1 MTLKALSKKYY
12 QFLGKLYQN
21 INSGSIKWTKAVNA
35 EYYTAEIDYK
45 FNIRISMT
53 ISGLSKNYYFR
64 MFDDSSTK
72 VIEVTSEDNGQD
84 LIEVDGNSY
93 KVQKILEEI
102 YEWAQAYSMD
112 IIGKIDKASDILDE
126 MSKGRL

>member
-12 QFLGKLYQN
+12 EFLGKLYQN
-21 INSGSIKWTKAVNA
+21 ISSGSIKWTKAVNA

-64 MFDDSSTK
+64 MFDDANTK
-72 VIEVTSEDNGQD
+72 VIEVTSEDNGPD

-102 YEWAQAYSMD
+102 HEWAQAYSMD
-112 IIGKIDKASDILDE
+112 IIGKIDKASDLLDE
-126 MSKGRL
+126 MRKGRL